1 MGTIETIRYANPG
14 FRARTERPH
23 RRGFVSRLVV
33 VLHSIVMQIERMLE
47 RRRGRLA
54 LMEMTDD
61 QLKDIGISRCDA
73 HREGIKAFW
82 E

>member
-1 MGTIETIRYANPG
+1 MRPDHAAATQRLPVRTPAVHAPGTRRFLYARFIAATVWIG
-14 FRARTERPH
+14 R
-23 RRGFVSRLVV
+23 
-33 VLHSIVMQIERMLE
+33 QLE

-54 LMEMTDD
+54 LLEMTDE